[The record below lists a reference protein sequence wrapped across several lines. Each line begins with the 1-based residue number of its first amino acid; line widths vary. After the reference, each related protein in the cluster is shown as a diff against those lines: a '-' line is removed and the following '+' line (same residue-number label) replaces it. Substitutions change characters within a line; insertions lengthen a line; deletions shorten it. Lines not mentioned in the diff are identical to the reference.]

1 MTGSLRPTH
10 TNDAPSHPTARMKH
24 QPSPPALLDGTGLL
38 QMPLRRAQSPEAM
51 QDNRSNWDHMRYTR
65 SHKRQ
70 HEPNETPRHSA
81 THTHLRGSSN
91 APLTALDPPI
101 SLPQTSAAIGVH
113 FQPKPEAEGPTETKL
128 SALRDSDPPSC
139 PPFGVRQTKL
149 SALRD
154 SDPQVVRPSGFVRFL
169 SCPPFG
175 IQITKL
181 SALRG
186 SSDHQVVRPP
196 GFRSPSC
203 PPSGVCHCLRLP
215 AQCGARCK
223 QRCPS
228 TSTARPLACM
238 PTRKSLSDWRRL
250 GGAATTNP
258 RPQLPCVHQDTA
270 VMGACVFINTRQLG
284 AVRTLNP
291 VQGVSARLL
300 R

>member
-1 MTGSLRPTH
+1 MDQPPRGRKFTLQRAHNNMFTHVARAWCSDACPPAATLVCLTALLMSMQPAPPNPPSTFPTHVDWLMYASMSGSLRPTH

-139 PPFGVRQTKL
+139 PPSGFST
-149 SALRD
+149 S
-154 SDPQVVRPSGFVRFL
+154 VRPS
-169 SCPPFG
+169 
-175 IQITKL
+175 
-181 SALRG
+181 
-186 SSDHQVVRPP
+186 

-203 PPSGVCHCLRLP
+203 PPFEILVAALDSDHQVVRPSGYVRSPSCPPSGIQIPKLSALRCLPLSSP
-215 AQCGARCK
+215 A
-223 QRCPS
+223 CPV
-228 TSTARPLACM
+228 
-238 PTRKSLSDWRRL
+238 WRET
-250 GGAATTNP
+250 G
-258 RPQLPCVHQDTA
+258 
-270 VMGACVFINTRQLG
+270 
-284 AVRTLNP
+284 
-291 VQGVSARLL
+291 
-300 R
+300 